1 MTHYTVLYIDHRGG
15 QPWPEVLYQGTDYDL
30 ALAAF
35 EQNRGNLE
43 RDTECVFRVGVSTN
57 D

>member
-1 MTHYTVLYIDHRGG
+1 MTHYTVTYHDYRGS
-15 QPWPEVLYQGTDYDL
+15 QQWPEVLYQGTDYAK

-35 EQNRGNLE
+35 EQNRSNLE
-43 RDTECVFRVGVSTN
+43 RDTEIVFRIGVSSN